1 MIYKLIDRG
10 RGWGFAENLASF
22 RRGTSFSAA
31 DEKMRGDPL
40 FLSTS
45 CKESA
50 ERPLKMVCR
59 GARRDPK
66 QRPGNVRRW

>member
-10 RGWGFAENLASF
+10 RGWVFAENLAFF
-22 RRGTSFSAA
+22 RMGSSFSGA
-31 DEKMRGDPL
+31 DEKKRGDPL

-50 ERPLKMVCR
+50 RRAVKNGMPP
-59 GARRDPK
+59 GAA
-66 QRPGNVRRW
+66 

>member
-22 RRGTSFSAA
+22 RRGYSFSAA

-50 ERPLKMVCR
+50 GRAVKNGMPP
-59 GARRDPK
+59 GAA
-66 QRPGNVRRW
+66 